1 MYQRWGKRLID
12 LVVSLILCV
21 ILSPVHLLIILAIK
35 TFDPGPVF
43 FRQKRVG
50 KNKKYFNMVK
60 YRSMKGDAPKEVPTH
75 QLKNPDQYITKL
87 GSFLRRTSLD
97 ELPQLLHVLKGDMSL
112 VGPRPALWNQFDL
125 IKERDKYGAN
135 AVPPGI
141 TGWAQINGRDEL
153 SIPEKARLDG
163 YYVVHISFRM
173 DLRCLTGTVSSVLR
187 RKGIREGMQNSETFP
202 QVNQDSSQINE
213 ERG

>member
-1 MYQRWGKRLID
+1 M
-12 LVVSLILCV
+12 
-21 ILSPVHLLIILAIK
+21 
-35 TFDPGPVF
+35 
-43 FRQKRVG
+43 RV
-50 KNKKYFNMVK
+50 
-60 YRSMKGDAPKEVPTH
+60 DAPKEIPTH

-125 IKERDKYGAN
+125 VEERDKYSAN
-135 AVPPGI
+135 TVHPGI

-163 YYVVHISFRM
+163 YYVEHITFRM
-173 DLRCLTGTVSSVLR
+173 DLRCLRGTVSSVLR
-187 RKGIREGMQNSETFP
+187 RKGIREGMRDGETNS
-202 QVNQDSSQINE
+202 QVNQDPSQNNE
-213 ERG
+213 DRG

>member
-1 MYQRWGKRLID
+1 MYQRLGKRLLD
-12 LVVSLILCV
+12 LVISLILCV
-21 ILSPVHLLIILAIK
+21 LFMPAHLLIILAIK

-50 KNKKYFNMVK
+50 KNKHYFYMVK
-60 YRSMKGDAPKEVPTH
+60 YRSMRVDAPKEIPTH
-75 QLKNPDQYITKL
+75 QLKNPGQYITKL

-125 IKERDKYGAN
+125 VEERDKYSAN
-135 AVPPGI
+135 TVHPGI

-163 YYVVHISFRM
+163 YYVEHISFRM
-173 DLRCLTGTVSSVLR
+173 DLLCLRGTVSSVLR
-187 RKGIREGMQNSETFP
+187 RKGILEGMRDGETNY
-202 QVNQDSSQINE
+202 QVNQDPSQNNE
-213 ERG
+213 DRG